1 MTSRPTPLLDIAL
14 ATALLT
20 RLPVPVPPDYAA
32 ARGAGAAWAYPLAG
46 VPVAVAAGMLAFAG
60 IHLGLPAATTAGLV
74 IVVQVVLTG
83 AMHEDG
89 LADTA
94 DGLWGG
100 WSRERRLEI
109 MKDSRIGSYGVMALI
124 LSVGL
129 RWSALSA
136 LGSAMLPTLFAV
148 ALISR
153 ATMIWTMAAL
163 QHARADGLSKSIGRP
178 GARSALVAAAMALAL
193 SMLAIGG
200 TAFALL
206 ASAALA
212 ALGVGAIARV
222 KIGGQTGD
230 ILGATQQV
238 AEIAAL
244 ATAAALVQ

>member
-20 RLPVPVPPDYAA
+20 RLPIPVPPDYAA
-32 ARGAGAAWAYPLAG
+32 TRGAGAAWAYPLAG
-46 VPVAVAAGMLAFAG
+46 VPVAAAAGILAWVG
-60 IHLGLPAATTAGLV
+60 MHLGLPAATTAGLV

-136 LGSAMLPTLFAV
+136 LGSAMLPTLIAV

-153 ATMIWTMAAL
+153 ATMIGTMTIL
-163 QHARADGLSKSIGRP
+163 PNARADGLSKSIGRP
-178 GARSALVAAAMALAL
+178 GPRSFLVAAVVASAL
-193 SMLAIGG
+193 SMLTTGG
-200 TAFALL
+200 MTFALI
-206 ASAALA
+206 ASATLA
-212 ALGVGAIARV
+212 ALGLGAIARA

-238 AEIAAL
+238 SEIAAL
-244 ATAAALVQ
+244 ATAATLTQ